1 MDTGSTW
8 FPRALPLRRLRFR
21 LELLSVSCESIRGG
35 LLTSIESPVTE
46 IGEGCPFFFP
56 PSADATS
63 TGAFNVAI
71 SFCSEKENRI
81 QKVCV
86 VENMKK
92 ERNEL
97 VN

>member
-1 MDTGSTW
+1 M
-8 FPRALPLRRLRFR
+8 
-21 LELLSVSCESIRGG
+21 
-35 LLTSIESPVTE
+35 TE

-92 ERNEL
+92 KRNEL